1 MGYQLQFRVNGRDVA
16 VDVEPEETLRHVLR
30 ERLGLLS
37 VRETC
42 GVGICGAC
50 TVLVDGKPVS
60 SCLVLAPLTSGRSVL
75 TVEGLGDGRMLDVV
89 QEAFVRHNAFQCS
102 YCTPGFIMATR
113 GLLAENP
120 SPSADDVR
128 EYLAGNI
135 CRCGSYYKILAAVL
149 DAARQTTAR

>member
-1 MGYQLQFRVNGRDVA
+1 VGYQLQFRVNGRDVA

>member
-42 GVGICGAC
+42 GVGIRGAC

>member
-149 DAARQTTAR
+149 DAARQTTAW